1 VLFRR
6 VLAFVVASLS
16 ITTAAHADEP
26 LTLDAALHLAFTR
39 NERALKAPL
48 RVEAAEGSL
57 DRARTAFLPTLV
69 GQGVGAWSSISDAK
83 SGRNLSG
90 NASLTVN
97 QPILAPSAF
106 PLYDQ
111 AKHNLRAERWGAV
124 EDLRILGFDTTSAFI
139 TALTAETL
147 LTAAER
153 RLERAK
159 GDRDDAAARAGA
171 GLASSNDV
179 TRGSVAVSTAESQ
192 VVTARGNVQRAYLQ
206 LAYLVGQ
213 PVSGPL
219 VSPDRTTQGAKQGQ
233 WNFDDVVKR
242 AQERRPDVK
251 QAAEH
256 TEALHDFAR
265 EPNYRLAPTLG
276 ISASIRQIIDPLPTD
291 KATSESAQLTLT
303 WTIYDAGVRY
313 ADRRTRL
320 AQAES
325 GSLDE
330 RQLRRSV
337 ATDISVALVQLR
349 TARES
354 FRVAEEAVTNAQKG
368 LDETSI
374 LYKQGLA
381 RAIELTDANASRY
394 DAEVSRASA
403 KLSMEQA
410 YLNLRY
416 ALGLGPVDDSLPNP
430 ENPGG
435 SK

>member
-1 VLFRR
+1 M
-6 VLAFVVASLS
+6 VAR
-16 ITTAAHADEP
+16 ADEP

-69 GQGVGAWSSISDAK
+69 GQGVAAWSSIPDRG
-83 SGRNLSG
+83 GRDFSG
-90 NASLTVN
+90 NGSLTLN
-97 QPILAPSAF
+97 QPLIAPSAF

-111 AKHNLRAERWGAV
+111 AKHNLRSERWGAV
-124 EDLRILGFDTTSAFI
+124 EDLRVLGFDTTSAFI
-139 TALTAETL
+139 TALSTEQL
-147 LTAAER
+147 LIAAQR
-153 RLERAK
+153 RLDRAK
-159 GDRDDAAARAGA
+159 GDRDDASARAGA
-171 GLASSNDV
+171 GLASSNDL
-179 TRGSVAVSTAESQ
+179 TRASVAVSTAESQ
-192 VVTARGNVQRAYLQ
+192 VVAAKGNVQRAYLQ
-206 LAYLVGQ
+206 LGFLVGQ
-213 PVSGPL
+213 PVQGPL
-219 VSPDRTTQGAKQGQ
+219 SSPDRTTQGAKQGQ

-242 AQERRPDVK
+242 AEARRPDVLA
-251 QAAEH
+251 AAEH
-256 TEALHDFAR
+256 TEALRDFAK
-265 EPNYRLAPTLG
+265 EPLYRLAPTLG
-276 ISASIRQIIDPLPTD
+276 ISAQIRQIIDPLPTD

-320 AQAES
+320 AQHES

-337 ATDISVALVQLR
+337 ATDISIALVQLR
-349 TARES
+349 TAREA
-354 FRVAEEAVTNAQKG
+354 FRVAEEAVANAQRG

-381 RAIELTDANASRY
+381 KAIELTDANASRY
-394 DAEVSRASA
+394 DAEVSRESA
-403 KLSMEQA
+403 RLSMEQA

-416 ALGLGPVDDSLPNP
+416 ALGLGPVEDALPNP